1 MKLSR
6 YEELKKL
13 KKLESKYIAELKAL
27 NLDKENLCIEIDIK
41 TKALNDIKNKIKKV
55 EDNSNIM
62 ISDHAILR
70 YLERVM
76 GIDIEM
82 IKKEILPEKSKQ
94 TIQTLGNGT
103 YPINNKYKIVVKNN
117 TIVTITELHKGE

>member
-27 NLDKENLCIEIDIK
+27 NLDKENLHIEIDLK
-41 TKALNDIKNKIKKV
+41 TKALNDVKNKIKKV

-70 YLERVM
+70 YLERIM

-82 IKKEILPEKSKQ
+82 IKKEILPEKAKQ
-94 TIQTLGNGT
+94 TIQALGNGT

-117 TIVTITELHKGE
+117 TIVTITELDKGE